1 MALPTPE
8 ELRRLLHYDPET
20 GVLTWKARGPEMFG
34 DGGYS
39 AERRANRWNAMYAG
53 REAGSMTGHGYRRI
67 NIWAH
72 DIMAH
77 RIAWAMTRDRW
88 PQGEIDHINGVRT
101 DNRIVN
107 LRDVS
112 RMVNGRNMVRSRRNK
127 SGVTGVFGDARRS
140 RWTAVIRKKYL
151 GAFTSID
158 EAIAARRAA
167 ERDLGFHEN
176 HGKRTHI

>member
-1 MALPTPE
+1 MLILTPAD
-8 ELRRLLHYDPET
+8 LRRLLIHDPVT
-20 GVLTWKARGPEMFG
+20 GVLIWRERGPEMFG

-39 AERRANRWNAMYAG
+39 AERRASLWNARFAG
-53 REAGSMTGHGYRRI
+53 REAGSNCNGYRRI
-67 NIWAH
+67 HITPH

-77 RIAWAMTRDRW
+77 RVAWAMAYDRW
-88 PQGEIDHINGVRT
+88 PEGEIDHINGVRT

-112 RMVNGRNMVRSRRNK
+112 RMVNGRNMARSRRNK
-127 SGVTGVFGDARRS
+127 SGVTGVFWDARRS
-140 RWTAVIRKKYL
+140 RGTAVIRKKYL

-158 EAIAARRAA
+158 EAIAARRTA

-176 HGKRTHI
+176 HGKRMPA